1 MCQVLFFG
9 VSAVLNCKK
18 LQFHKLAFLK
28 SKKRCFFKL
37 KISNELKH

>member
-28 SKKRCFFKL
+28 AKEKMRF
-37 KISNELKH
+37 